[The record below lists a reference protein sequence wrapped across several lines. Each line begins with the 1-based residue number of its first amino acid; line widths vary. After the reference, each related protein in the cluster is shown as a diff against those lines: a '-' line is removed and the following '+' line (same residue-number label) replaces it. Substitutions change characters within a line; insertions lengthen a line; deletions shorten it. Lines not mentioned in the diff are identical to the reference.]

1 MSAFDSSKHCPR
13 TAVYAGTFD
22 PITNGHLDIVHRALK
37 VFNGVYLAVAGS
49 STKNVLFSLEER
61 VQMIREAVSEMP
73 FSLQER
79 IFVDSFNGLLV
90 DYVQSVKASA
100 IVRGLRAV
108 SDYEYEAQMALINRA
123 IHNEVETVFLVT
135 SSHCSYISSS
145 VVKDIARNGGD
156 VSQFVPRSVLT
167 HLSTLRC

>member
-1 MSAFDSSKHCPR
+1 MSPFDSSKHCSK

-22 PITNGHLDIVHRALK
+22 PVTNGHLDIVRRALK
-37 VFNGVYLAVAGS
+37 VFDGIYLAVAGS

-61 VQMIREAVSEMP
+61 VQMIREAVSAMP

-79 IFVDSFNGLLV
+79 ILVDSFNGLLV
-90 DYVQSVKASA
+90 NYVRSVIASA

-123 IHNEVETVFLVT
+123 IQDEVETVFLVT
-135 SSHCSYISSS
+135 SSHCAYISSS

-156 VSQFVPRSVLT
+156 VSQFVPRNVLT
-167 HLSTLRC
+167 CLSTIQR